1 MGEGAEILDHQAPA
15 QQPAAGSSAPPPPYK
30 DLSIRLGD
38 RRSRRD
44 GGARLLRQR
53 GPSDPPSLVGTR
65 TPAPLGRS
73 LDSMNTDFVAKCGQD
88 EGISS
93 KLF

>member
-30 DLSIRLGD
+30 DLSIRVGD
-38 RRSRRD
+38 RRRRRD

-53 GPSDPPSLVGTR
+53 GSSDPRSLVGAR
-65 TPAPLGRS
+65 TPAALGGS
-73 LDSMNTDFVAKCGQD
+73 FDSRI
-88 EGISS
+88 GILLQNAV
-93 KLF
+93 KMC